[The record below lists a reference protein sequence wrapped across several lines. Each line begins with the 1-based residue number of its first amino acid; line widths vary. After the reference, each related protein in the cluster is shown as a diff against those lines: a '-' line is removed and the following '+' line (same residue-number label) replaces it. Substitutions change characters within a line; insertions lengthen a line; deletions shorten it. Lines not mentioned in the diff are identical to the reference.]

1 MIDKIG
7 KADAEKQFND
17 HFLPIIQVIK
27 VSIINESFLFLI
39 L

>member
-7 KADAEKQFND
+7 KSDAEKQYNA

-27 VSIINESFLFLI
+27 VSIINESFLFM
-39 L
+39 